1 MALSYSLPTDSTDII
16 PLKLDM
22 YRYPKALYSS
32 NNEPI
37 AQKYRNIVQNVG
49 GEAER
54 VASDINVTSGKCII
68 M

>member
-1 MALSYSLPTDSTDII
+1 MALSYSLPADSTNIV

-37 AQKYRNIVQNVG
+37 AQKYRNIVQNVD

-54 VASDINVTSGKCII
+54 VASDISVTSGNCII
-68 M
+68 I